1 MFKKISV
8 CGLMTLVVSQAI
20 ADEGMFAQFDQA
32 RSGGSAVVAKALG
45 QWQASAAY
53 SQWSSSGKSL
63 SGSLVQNA
71 FNSNEAGTTFK
82 LNAGVGAIA
91 HRSDPEAIAQGDTAV
106 GLKLSAEMF
115 KQLTGASV
123 YALTEYNTAF
133 HTWLGVLQI
142 KPVNSSLGMEFTAIG
157 DDRWYVGHKA
167 AITWRVNNSPWTLR
181 IGHQFTDQSNFIGI
195 SYNTF

>member
-1 MFKKISV
+1 MFKKV
-8 CGLMTLVVSQAI
+8 TCLGLMTLMGSQAI
-20 ADEGMFAQFDQA
+20 AADGIFAQFDQSK
-32 RSGGSAVVAKALG
+32 SGGSAVVAKELG

-53 SQWSSSGKSL
+53 SQWSRSGKSL

-71 FNSNEAGTTFK
+71 FTSNEAGTTFK
-82 LNAGVGAIA
+82 INAGIGAVA

-106 GLKLSAEMF
+106 GLKLSAEVF
-115 KQLTGASV
+115 KQMTVASV

-142 KPVNSSLGMEFTAIG
+142 KPVNSALGMELTAVG

-167 AITWRVNNSPWTLR
+167 AVTWRANHSPWTLR
-181 IGHQFTDQSNFIGI
+181 VGRQFTDQSNFIGI

>member
-1 MFKKISV
+1 MFKNIVFS
-8 CGLMTLVVSQAI
+8 GIMAILGSQAI
-20 ADEGMFAQFDQA
+20 AADGLFAQYDQSK
-32 RSGGSAVVAKALG
+32 SGGSAVVAKQLG

-53 SQWSSSGKSL
+53 SQWSNSGKSL

-71 FNSNEAGTTFK
+71 FTINESGTTFK
-82 LNAGVGAIA
+82 VNVGVGAID
-91 HRSDPEAIAQGDTAV
+91 HRSDSEAASQGDAAV
-106 GLKLSAEMF
+106 GVKLSAEVF
-115 KQLTGASV
+115 RQVRTASV
-123 YALTEYNTAF
+123 YVLTEYNTAF

-142 KPVNSSLGMEFTAIG
+142 KPVNSNFGMELTAVG

-167 AITWRVNNSPWTLR
+167 AVTWRANNSPWTLR